1 MFKMLDGNGAA
12 VEAMKLA
19 KISVIA
25 TYPITPQSPISE
37 NLAKMTA
44 SGELNAQYLRVESE
58 HSAISATLAAQMT
71 GVRAATATSSNGL
84 ALMHEVLSMVSGTRQ
99 PIVMPVVN
107 RAVAAP
113 WSLWCEHGDSMS
125 QRDLG
130 WIQLYCRSVQDVLDY
145 MLLAYRVAEDS
156 RVLLPVMVCLDGFF
170 LSHSMQKILVPTQEQ
185 VDRFLGPYKP
195 KNLYLNPADPMFICD
210 LTGPEEYTEMK
221 FQQHR
226 AMAEAGQVIS
236 DALEEFRLVFGRSID
251 VNRGY
256 FTDDADTVLVA
267 TGSMCGTAM
276 YVVDLLRAEGVKAGL
291 LTVNVFRP
299 FPADSIVA
307 KLGSAKKVA
316 VFDRSSGLGSNG
328 GPLWNEVCSA
338 LNGRSHAKIRSFI
351 GGLGGRDVT
360 PDTIVQ
366 IFRCFDQLPQ
376 WVDLRSDATEIR
388 EVVYVSDKP

>member
-1 MFKMLDGNGAA
+1 MTVSSYLSIFLFLFC
-12 VEAMKLA
+12 VE
-19 KISVIA
+19 IWVI
-25 TYPITPQSPISE
+25 
-37 NLAKMTA
+37 NL
-44 SGELNAQYLRVESE
+44 L
-58 HSAISATLAAQMT
+58 
-71 GVRAATATSSNGL
+71 
-84 ALMHEVLSMVSGTRQ
+84 
-99 PIVMPVVN
+99 
-107 RAVAAP
+107 
-113 WSLWCEHGDSMS
+113 
-125 QRDLG
+125 
-130 WIQLYCRSVQDVLDY
+130 
-145 MLLAYRVAEDS
+145 
-156 RVLLPVMVCLDGFF
+156 FF
-170 LSHSMQKILVPTQEQ
+170 ST
-185 VDRFLGPYKP
+185 
-195 KNLYLNPADPMFICD
+195 
-210 LTGPEEYTEMK
+210 
-221 FQQHR
+221 HR

-267 TGSMCGTAM
+267 AGSMCGTAM